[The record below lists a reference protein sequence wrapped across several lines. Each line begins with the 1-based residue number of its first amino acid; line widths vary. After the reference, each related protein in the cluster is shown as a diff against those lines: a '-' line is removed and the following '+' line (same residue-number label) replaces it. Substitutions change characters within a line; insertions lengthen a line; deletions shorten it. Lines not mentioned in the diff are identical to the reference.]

1 MTKFTLF
8 FIFFYFIFNIEGNGY
23 AKTTRL
29 KGINEVDLL
38 VESLNENAEKCFISY
53 EKIETATKYILSN
66 SKIKISEK
74 AFTPILYIKSVV
86 TYYGNICSVYS
97 KITVQTFSGK
107 DPYKLGNRGSFLYY
121 HNDRMASGKGMSLAN
136 VVIEQIEEMMKEL
149 VVKHHEDN
157 Q

>member
-1 MTKFTLF
+1 MKKFTLF
-8 FIFFYFIFNIEGNGY
+8 FIFFYFIFNIEGN
-23 AKTTRL
+23 AKSTRL

-38 VESLNENAEKCFISY
+38 VESLSEYAEECSIT
-53 EKIETATKYILSN
+53 EKQIETTVKYVLSN

-86 TYYGNICSVYS
+86 TYYENICSVYS

-121 HNDRMASGKGMSLAN
+121 HNDRMASGKGMSLGN

-157 Q
+157 L